1 MSTLS
6 LHLAIHTANIEIRK
20 ATKASDDYLHAS
32 TETLFNTL
40 WDIAPQ
46 VDHCDDLW
54 NIALGGD
61 VSGSWIAKVVDER
74 APQHKMLLLS
84 SCNKSKVI
92 AYSADHSLYGDWQSI
107 NGVKTFRTLN
117 TLGDDLRQIIQTV
130 IREGDFYGDELTV
143 ISPPGITL
151 PLRNPQLRPAK
162 LSAKEVFDLLNV
174 SDAKPLDELPPPDV
188 WMAEL
193 NEVLGSKY
201 PNGRAEDVDAEIF
214 KEPIKEGFTPGE
226 SVGRSESGT
235 LSLTGVC
242 RQIADL
248 DPERRKEIID
258 GILGPKPGTF
268 RSARHVQRW
277 QPIGGK
283 ELAKNLHEYQEEQ
296 RRRLPR
302 DVEGNVADFV
312 PDDSPTR

>member
-46 VDHCDDLW
+46 VEYCDDLW
-54 NIALGGD
+54 NVALGGD

-92 AYSADHSLYGDWQSI
+92 AYSADHSLYGDWRSA

-117 TLGDDLRQIIQTV
+117 TLGDDLRQIIQSV
-130 IREGDFYGDELTV
+130 IREGDFYGDDQLF
-143 ISPPGITL
+143 ISPPGIKL
-151 PLRNPQLRPAK
+151 PPRPPKLTEKDIDDAINDPDAKTFAELPTPDEWIAK
-162 LSAKEVFDLLNV
+162 LSEFL
-174 SDAKPLDELPPPDV
+174 
-188 WMAEL
+188 
-193 NEVLGSKY
+193 SKQ
-201 PNGRAEDVDAEIF
+201 PGQGRAEDVDLATF
-214 KEPIKEGFTPGE
+214 KEPIKEGFIPGE
-226 SVGRSESGT
+226 PVGRSESGT

-242 RQIADL
+242 RQLSDL

-258 GILGPKPGTF
+258 NILGSKPGVHRT
-268 RSARHVQRW
+268 VGQRW

-283 ELAKNLHEYQEEQ
+283 ELAKNLREYQEEQ
-296 RRRLPR
+296 RSRLPR
-302 DVEGNVADFV
+302 DTEGNVADFV